1 MKTIFRILLCAG
13 VVMTMYGCGGNQKK
27 NASSSDE
34 MEADSVEVSLVA
46 VETARM
52 QDVPQTDV
60 FTSTVQ
66 AFAVNNIA
74 PQAGGRIER
83 IHAEVGDF
91 VPQGKVLAEMNRSQL
106 DQARLKLVNDS
117 TEFSRLKQLY
127 DEGGLSKSDLDAIEM
142 SLKVG
147 RSAYRNLLEN
157 TLLRSPISGVV
168 SARNYDRGDMYGGL
182 PIFVVEQITPVKLLV
197 GVSETDYTKIH
208 VGDPVEITADA
219 LPGETFTG
227 KVKRVYPTIDP
238 ATHTV
243 TTEIQVTNVDR
254 KLRPGMFAKVKV
266 EFDINHS
273 VTVPDVAVV
282 KQQGSG
288 QRSVFVLNGNS
299 TVSLR
304 IVTLGRH
311 FGTTYEILDGLQE
324 GEVVVTKGQASLKNG
339 SAVQVMDK

>member
-13 VVMTMYGCGGNQKK
+13 ALTTMFGCGSNQK
-27 NASSSDE
+27 NNVSGLDGAA
-34 MEADSVEVSLVA
+34 ADSIEISLMA
-46 VETARM
+46 VDTARM
-52 QDVPQTDV
+52 QNVPQTDV

-91 VPQGKVLAEMNRSQL
+91 VSQGKVLAEMNRSQL
-106 DQARLKLVNDS
+106 DQARLKLMNDS
-117 TEFSRLKQLY
+117 TELSRLKQLY

-142 SLKVG
+142 SFKVS
-147 RSAYRNLLEN
+147 RSTYQNLLEN

-197 GVSETDYTKIH
+197 AVSETDYTKVH
-208 VGDPVEITADA
+208 MGDAVEITADA

-243 TTEIQVTNVDR
+243 ATEIQVANADR
-254 KLRPGMFAKVKV
+254 KLRPGMFAKVKL
-266 EFDINHS
+266 EFGINHS
-273 VTVPDVAVV
+273 VTVPDAAVV

-288 QRSVFVLNGNS
+288 QRSVFVVNGDG

-311 FGTTYEILDGLQE
+311 FGTSYEILDGLQE

>member
-1 MKTIFRILLCAG
+1 MKTIFRILFFVG
-13 VVMTMYGCGGNQKK
+13 VVLTVFGCGGNRK
-27 NASSSDE
+27 NNGSGSDGVS
-34 MEADSVEVSLVA
+34 ADSVKISLVA
-46 VETARM
+46 VEAARM

-91 VPQGKVLAEMNRSQL
+91 VSQGKVLAEMNRSQL

-117 TEFSRLKQLY
+117 TEFGRLKQLY

-142 SLKVG
+142 SLKVS

-168 SARNYDRGDMYGGL
+168 SARNYDRGDMYAGQ
-182 PIFVVEQITPVKLLV
+182 PIFVVQQITPVKLLI
-197 GVSETDYTKIH
+197 GISETDYTKVH
-208 VGDPVEITADA
+208 VGDAVEITADA
-219 LPGETFTG
+219 LPGEIFTG
-227 KVKRVYPTIDP
+227 KIKRVYPTIDP

-243 TTEIQVTNVDR
+243 TTEIQVTNADR

-266 EFDINHS
+266 EFSVNHS

-288 QRSVFVLNGNS
+288 QRFVFVLNGDS

-311 FGTTYEILDGLQE
+311 FGTSYEILDGLQE

-339 SAVQVMDK
+339 SEVQVMDE